1 VRAFTILNFRIIL
14 EKVNFNADPCI
25 CVRMIT
31 MTIMP
36 SRVLLMM
43 VSTLVFLYA
52 LYDFFIAPDNAGYG
66 YVYGQG
72 FDQRE
77 HFDSNGID
85 SERQK
90 DPSIHLVDVPLN
102 FTVLGKD
109 DDKNDNNNSNII
121 NRFKSSNLPSDSSL
135 VTNSTLQDEFT
146 KGFCGTNSTITE
158 YSDYVLE
165 YELPQS
171 CEMPLGIAVD
181 SEDNQVWYVSTK
193 KGILGMYD
201 IAKNKFEQH
210 TIPQWYVRENPK
222 SFSQVWDVKI
232 DDENNDES
240 DEIWFT
246 DAAQNAIWR
255 FKKSTGQFELYRIP
269 GQSESFGTT
278 YPITINIVTNES
290 ANGDSNDEEDFIK
303 DGFKSIYFIGT
314 FAPSLWYAE
323 IEDLQNGTTSGIH
336 ELKLPIEHGFRNIDP
351 FYVTSGSFEFDEDRN
366 SVWISML
373 SYSRK
378 GQILE
383 YDLDSKAFNIFG
395 LPDDLSSPLGIV
407 LGDSNPDKNSNRGDT
422 STELWITNPGTSI
435 FHNYE
440 VSEREKMKSEDEN
453 KQDSAREARID
464 HTSYDVDIERYT
476 TSMASPRIFGI
487 PFHNSSSNIDNSA
500 DGIQINDLRN
510 KYYTL
515 PSWIKKS
522 SDGSI
527 WFNQQ
532 QGNKISKFDP
542 SEQELVEYWIP
553 SQNSEWGNCK
563 DVVRSN
569 KQYHN
574 VVKNCGIANVLNF
587 ALMEN
592 DDKGREEDWNNAVEE
607 VWFTEWSTNKIG
619 RIDASKN
626 LPFEIKI
633 PESDREVTVKR
644 GESEKIELVIE
655 KNLKKDYED
664 QNDDIDD
671 SAGKDDNNDD
681 ADEETPI
688 RGMSGYNDLIMMTA
702 AGTFT
707 STGYLGN
714 STGYFDVPIIS
725 YEQNSDDN
733 DNDDVIEQEVSF
745 VFTPSE
751 NMIPGE
757 YTLMLGAE
765 DKSISI
771 LKAVQMHI
779 L

>member
-1 VRAFTILNFRIIL
+1 
-14 EKVNFNADPCI
+14 
-25 CVRMIT
+25 
-31 MTIMP
+31 
-36 SRVLLMM
+36 
-43 VSTLVFLYA
+43 VFLLA
-52 LYDFFIAPDNAGYG
+52 LYDFFVDPNNIGYD

-72 FDQRE
+72 FEQPQ

-85 SERQK
+85 SEHPK
-90 DPSIHLVDVPLN
+90 DSSIHFVDVPLN

-109 DDKNDNNNSNII
+109 DDKNDNNNSNSI
-121 NRFKSSNLPSDSSL
+121 NRSKSSNLTSDSS
-135 VTNSTLQDEFT
+135 VITTNTLQDEFT
-146 KGFCGTNSTITE
+146 KGFCGANSTTTE
-158 YSDYVLE
+158 FSDYVLE

-181 SEDNQVWYVSTK
+181 SEDKQVWYVSTK
-193 KGILGMYD
+193 RGILGMYD

-222 SFSQVWDVKI
+222 GFSQVWDVKI
-232 DDENNDES
+232 DDEINDES

-246 DAAQNAIWR
+246 DTAQNALWR
-255 FKKSTGQFELYRIP
+255 FKKSTEQFEVYRIP

-290 ANGDSNDEEDFIK
+290 ANDDTTDEEDIR
-303 DGFKSIYFIGT
+303 DVDFKSIYFIGT

-336 ELKLPIEHGFRNIDP
+336 ELKLPIEHGFKNMDP

-407 LGDSNPDKNSNRGDT
+407 LGDSNLDKNNNRGDT

-440 VSEREKMKSEDEN
+440 ISEHEKMKSDEKN
-453 KQDSAREARID
+453 KQTSTREARGDYI
-464 HTSYDVDIERYT
+464 SYDVDIERYT

-487 PFHNSSSNIDNSA
+487 PFHNSSGDIDNSVN
-500 DGIQINDLRN
+500 GTQIDDLRN

-532 QGNKISKFDP
+532 QGNKISRFDP

-553 SQNSEWGNCK
+553 SQNSEWGNCE
-563 DVVRSN
+563 DVGGSN
-569 KQYHN
+569 RQGLVEQYHT
-574 VVKNCGIANVLNF
+574 VMKNCGIANVLNF

-592 DDKGREEDWNNAVEE
+592 DNKGRDEDGNYAAEE

-619 RIDASKN
+619 RIDASKDR
-626 LPFEIKI
+626 PFEIKI
-633 PESDREVTVKR
+633 LESDREVTVKR
-644 GESEKIELVIE
+644 GESEKIGLVIE
-655 KNLKKDYED
+655 KNLKKGHND

-671 SAGKDDNNDD
+671 SFGNDDDNDD
-681 ADEETPI
+681 EDEQTSI
-688 RGMSGYNDLIMMTA
+688 RGISEYNDLIMMTA

-725 YEQNSDDN
+725 YEGNSDDN
-733 DNDDVIEQEVSF
+733 DDDIEQEVSF
-745 VFTPSE
+745 VFTPSK

-771 LKAVQMHI
+771 LKAVKMHI
-779 L
+779 V

>member
-1 VRAFTILNFRIIL
+1 
-14 EKVNFNADPCI
+14 
-25 CVRMIT
+25 
-31 MTIMP
+31 
-36 SRVLLMM
+36 
-43 VSTLVFLYA
+43 VFLLA
-52 LYDFFIAPDNAGYG
+52 LYVFFIVPNNIGYD

-72 FDQRE
+72 FEQPQ
-77 HFDSNGID
+77 HFESNGID
-85 SERQK
+85 SENQK
-90 DPSIHLVDVPLN
+90 DSSINLVDMPLN

-109 DDKNDNNNSNII
+109 DDKNDNNDSNYI
-121 NRFKSSNLPSDSSL
+121 NRSKSSNLTGDSS
-135 VTNSTLQDEFT
+135 VITPITLQDEFT
-146 KGFCGTNSTITE
+146 RGFCGSNSTTTE

-171 CEMPLGIAVD
+171 CEMPLGITVD
-181 SEDNQVWYVSTK
+181 SEDKQVWYVSTK
-193 KGILGMYD
+193 RGILGMYD

-210 TIPQWYVRENPK
+210 TIPQWYVRENPRG
-222 SFSQVWDVKI
+222 FSQVWDVKI

-255 FKKSTGQFELYRIP
+255 FKKSTEQFEVYRIP

-290 ANGDSNDEEDFIK
+290 ANGDATDED
-303 DGFKSIYFIGT
+303 DTVDDDFKSIFFIGT
-314 FAPSLWYAE
+314 FSPSLWYAE
-323 IEDLQNGTTSGIH
+323 IKDLQNGTTNGIH
-336 ELKLPIEHGFRNIDP
+336 DLKLPIEYGFKNIDP

-383 YDLDSKAFNIFG
+383 YDFDSKTFNIFG
-395 LPDDLSSPLGIV
+395 LPEDLSSPLGIV
-407 LGDSNPDKNSNRGDT
+407 LGDSNLDNNNNRGDA

-440 VSEREKMKSEDEN
+440 ISEREEDESEDEN
-453 KQDSAREARID
+453 NQTSTMEARSNN
-464 HTSYDVDIERYT
+464 TNYDVDIERYT
-476 TSMASPRIFGI
+476 TSMASPRIFGM
-487 PFHNSSSNIDNSA
+487 PFHKSNNDMPLHKSNSE
-500 DGIQINDLRN
+500 IQIDDLRN

-522 SDGSI
+522 SDGFI

-532 QGNKISKFDP
+532 QGNKISRFDP

-553 SQNSEWGNCK
+553 SQNSEWGNCE
-563 DVVRSN
+563 DVVGSRQGLVE
-569 KQYHN
+569 QYRP
-574 VVKNCGIANVLNF
+574 VMKNCGIANVLNF
-587 ALMEN
+587 ALLEN
-592 DDKGREEDWNNAVEE
+592 DNKERDDDENNAVEE

-619 RIDASKN
+619 RIDASKDR
-626 LPFEIKI
+626 PFEIKI
-633 PESDREVTVKR
+633 PEFDREVTVKR

-655 KNLKKDYED
+655 KNLKKGNND
-664 QNDDIDD
+664 QNYDIDD
-671 SAGKDDNNDD
+671 SSGNDDDNDN
-681 ADEETPI
+681 ENEQTSI
-688 RGMSGYNDLIMMTA
+688 KGVSEYNDLITMTA

-725 YEQNSDDN
+725 LEGNSDG
-733 DNDDVIEQEVSF
+733 NDDDIEQEVTF
-745 VFTPSE
+745 VFTPSK

-765 DKSISI
+765 DNSISV
-771 LKAVQMHI
+771 LKAVKMHI
-779 L
+779 I

>member
-1 VRAFTILNFRIIL
+1 MNTMMRA
-14 EKVNFNADPCI
+14 
-25 CVRMIT
+25 
-31 MTIMP
+31 
-36 SRVLLMM
+36 LLMM
-43 VSTLVFLYA
+43 ISTLVFLLA
-52 LYDFFIAPDNAGYG
+52 LYDFFIDPNNIGYDH
-66 YVYGQG
+66 VYGQR
-72 FDQRE
+72 FDQPQ
-77 HFDSNGID
+77 HFGSDGID
-85 SERQK
+85 SEHQK
-90 DPSIHLVDVPLN
+90 DPSIHLVDMPLN
-102 FTVLGKD
+102 FTVLDKD
-109 DDKNDNNNSNII
+109 DDKNDNNNSNSN
-121 NRFKSSNLPSDSSL
+121 NRSKSSNLTSDSS
-135 VTNSTLQDEFT
+135 VITTNTLQDEFG
-146 KGFCGTNSTITE
+146 KGFCGVNSTTTE

-165 YELPQS
+165 HELPQS

-181 SEDNQVWYVSTK
+181 SEDKQVWYVSTK
-193 KGILGMYD
+193 RGILGMYD

-222 SFSQVWDVKI
+222 GFSQVWDVKI

-246 DAAQNAIWR
+246 DTAQNAIWR
-255 FKKSTGQFELYRIP
+255 FKKSTEQFEVYRIP

-290 ANGDSNDEEDFIK
+290 SNEDITDDEDIH
-303 DGFKSIYFIGT
+303 DDDFKSIYFIGT
-314 FAPSLWYAE
+314 FTPSLWYAE
-323 IEDLQNGTTSGIH
+323 IKNLQNGTTSGIH
-336 ELKLPIEHGFRNIDP
+336 ELKLPIEHGFKNIDP
-351 FYVTSGSFEFDEDRN
+351 LYVTSGSFEFDEDSN

-407 LGDSNPDKNSNRGDT
+407 LGDSNPDKNNNRADT

-440 VSEREKMKSEDEN
+440 ISEREKTKSEDEN
-453 KQDSAREARID
+453 KQTSTREARGD
-464 HTSYDVDIERYT
+464 YTSYDVDIERYT

-487 PFHNSSSNIDNSA
+487 PFHNSSSDIDNSVN
-500 DGIQINDLRN
+500 GTQINDLRN

-553 SQNSEWGNCK
+553 SQNSEWGNCE
-563 DVVRSN
+563 DIGWSN
-569 KQYHN
+569 RQGLVEQNHT
-574 VVKNCGIANVLNF
+574 VMQNCGIANVLNF

-592 DDKGREEDWNNAVEE
+592 DNKGRNEDGNNAVEE

-619 RIDASKN
+619 RIDANKDR
-626 LPFEIKI
+626 PFEIKI
-633 PESDREVTVKR
+633 LESDREVTVKR
-644 GESEKIELVIE
+644 GESEKIDLVIE
-655 KNLKKDYED
+655 KNFKKGNND

-671 SAGKDDNNDD
+671 NAGYDDDNDD
-681 ADEETPI
+681 DEDEQISI
-688 RGMSGYNDLIMMTA
+688 RGLSEYNDLIMMTA

-725 YEQNSDDN
+725 YEGNSDDN
-733 DNDDVIEQEVSF
+733 DDDIEQEVSF
-745 VFTPSE
+745 VFTPSK

-771 LKAVQMHI
+771 LKAVKMHI
-779 L
+779 V